1 MTFAPITMSTA
12 KKYAIE
18 NGFTHCRYYRDWMS
32 WRVYIVFKDHE
43 SGNDN
48 PPYAGSLTFILD
60 DGHECRFADTDEM
73 HDIMSGRM
81 HFSKNRKTDVIF
93 WVDNCDYIGQ
103 HLFSFNKRKIY
114 NLFRDYPHNLT
125 AEQKEIF
132 DRENPYW
139 RKYFAE
145 RQ

>member
-1 MTFAPITMSTA
+1 MTMTAA

-32 WRVYIVFKDHE
+32 YHVYIAFN
-43 SGNDN
+43 GNT
-48 PPYAGSLTFILD
+48 PRAGEETFILY
-60 DGHECRFADTDEM
+60 DGFECWFADTDKSQE
-73 HDIMSGRM
+73 IMFGRM
-81 HFSKNRKTDVIF
+81 HFSKNKKRDKIF
-93 WVDNCDYIGQ
+93 WVDAPVEIGAW
-103 HLFSFNKRKIY
+103 LFTFDKRKIF
-114 NLFRDYPHNLT
+114 NMFRDYPHNLT

-139 RKYFAE
+139 SEFFAE

>member
-1 MTFAPITMSTA
+1 MTMTAA

-18 NGFTHCRYYRDWMS
+18 NGFTHCRYYRDWMT
-32 WRVYIVFKDHE
+32 WHVYIAFNDRE
-43 SGNDN
+43 SDMNN
-48 PPYAGSLTFILD
+48 PKFILD
-60 DGHECRFADTDEM
+60 DGFECRFANNERV
-73 HDIMSGRM
+73 HEIMSGRM
-81 HFSKNRKTDVIF
+81 CFSKNRKTDVIF

-103 HLFSFNKRKIY
+103 HLFTFNKRKIY
-114 NLFRDYPHNLT
+114 NLFRDYPYNLT

-139 RKYFAE
+139 REFFAE

>member
-1 MTFAPITMSTA
+1 MTMTAA

-18 NGFTHCRYYRDWMS
+18 NGFTHCRYYRDWMT
-32 WRVYIVFKDHE
+32 WHVYIAFNDLE
-43 SGNDN
+43 SDMNN
-48 PPYAGSLTFILD
+48 PKFILD
-60 DGHECRFADTDEM
+60 DGFECRFADNESV
-73 HDIMSGRM
+73 HEIMSGRM
-81 HFSKNRKTDVIF
+81 CFSKNRKTDVIF

-103 HLFSFNKRKIY
+103 HLFTFNKRKIY
-114 NLFRDYPHNLT
+114 NLFRDYPYNLT

-139 RKYFAE
+139 REYFAE

>member
-1 MTFAPITMSTA
+1 MTAA

-18 NGFTHCRYYRDWMS
+18 NGFTHCRYYRDWMT
-32 WRVYIVFKDHE
+32 WHVYIAYNDRE
-43 SGNDN
+43 SDKDN
-48 PPYAGSLTFILD
+48 PPCIGLPTFILD
-60 DGHECRFADTDEM
+60 DGFECRFADTDKTHE
-73 HDIMSGRM
+73 IMSGRM
-81 HFSKNRKTDVIF
+81 CFSKNRKTDVIF

-103 HLFSFNKRKIY
+103 HLFTFNKRKIY
-114 NLFRDYPHNLT
+114 NLFRDYPYNLT

-132 DRENPYW
+132 DRENPYC

>member
-1 MTFAPITMSTA
+1 MTMTAA

-18 NGFTHCRYYRDWMS
+18 NGFTHCRYYRDWMT
-32 WRVYIVFKDHE
+32 WHVYIAYNDRKPE
-43 SGNDN
+43 KGNR
-48 PPYAGSLTFILD
+48 AFILD
-60 DGHECRFADTDEM
+60 DGFECRFADNEM
-73 HDIMSGRM
+73 VYEIMSGRM

-93 WVDNCDYIGQ
+93 WVDNCIYIGQ
-103 HLFSFNKRKIY
+103 HLFTFDKRKIF
-114 NLFRDYPHNLT
+114 NMFRDYPHNLT

-139 RKYFAE
+139 REFFAE